1 MVQRKGS
8 QRLFQRELRHLT
20 EELTEMALLAEE
32 LFGASARA
40 LIGRDRFLARQV
52 AEGAGV
58 GPSEDEAG
66 ETVHARTLE
75 LLQEWISV
83 EGNVRSLL
91 MIQQSATELERIGDH
106 ARRIATHALALTIG
120 TGPYLPSLGR
130 AIGGDLLALIRVV
143 AGQLRGCAEMLSAPA
158 TETAQQLAA
167 ADEEVD
173 RVYLRLVA
181 ELQEAMT
188 RTPEWALL
196 LTRLLFASHEMECI
210 GNRVGNICEN
220 ISYMLAYWEPAASS
234 NGGSRAAI

>member
-20 EELTEMALLAEE
+20 EELTEMTLVAEE

-40 LIGRDRFLARQV
+40 LVGRDRFLARQV

-58 GPSEDEAG
+58 GPSEDETG

-75 LLQEWISV
+75 LLQAWISV
-83 EGNVRSLL
+83 EGNVRSLM

-120 TGPYLPSLGR
+120 TGPSLPSLGR
-130 AIGGDLLALIRVV
+130 EIGSDLLALIRIV

-188 RTPEWALL
+188 RAPEWALL

-220 ISYMLAYWEPAASS
+220 ICYMLAYWEPAASS